1 MAVEKVVEFLRAKW
15 FSIGLLGISVVTLT
29 ESGRFLSDLGM
40 WFKAH
45 HGAEAVIVIIFFLS
59 GLIVKTEQIKTGLSD
74 IRGTALALFIIFVI
88 APLTAWCLG
97 LIPLSPGIRIGLF
110 LVAVMPTTLSS
121 GVVMTGASGGNTAH
135 ALLITILANGLAVFT
150 IPISLTLLLKE
161 GGNWTEVSINGPK
174 MMIQIGTL
182 VLVPLFLGLLTRF
195 VKKGKWTMQEKY
207 LPTVNQCMILFIV
220 WIALSEARAVVVGSG
235 GQIFTIIMVV
245 FVFHGI
251 LLVAGFATSGL
262 FKMGPG
268 RRESVIFMGGQKTLP
283 LSVLLQ
289 VTLFPQYGLALI
301 FCVVHHLVHLI
312 MDGYLVGRLAQSR
325 EGRRLEEEARGA
337 ESL

>member
-1 MAVEKVVEFLRAKW
+1 MAVEKVVGFLRARW

-29 ESGRFLSDLGM
+29 ESGRFVSYLGI
-40 WFKAH
+40 WFQAH
-45 HGAEAVIVIIFFLS
+45 HGTEAVIVIIFFLS
-59 GLIVKTEQIKTGLSD
+59 GLILKTEQIKTGVSD
-74 IRGTALALFIIFVI
+74 IQGTALALLIIFVI

-135 ALLITILANGLAVFT
+135 ALLITILANGLAVFS
-150 IPISLTLLLKE
+150 IPISLTLLLRE

-195 VKKGKWTMQEKY
+195 AKKGKWTMHEKY
-207 LPTVNQCMILFIV
+207 LPIVNQCMILFIV
-220 WIALSEARAVVVGSG
+220 WMALSEARAVVVGSG
-235 GQIFTIIMVV
+235 SQIFTIIMLV
-245 FVFHGI
+245 FIFHGI
-251 LLVAGFATSGL
+251 LLVVGFTVSGV

-289 VTLFPQYGLALI
+289 VTLFPQYGLALV
-301 FCVVHHLVHLI
+301 FCVVHHLVHLM
-312 MDGYLVGRLAQSR
+312 MDGYLVGRLAQIR
-325 EGRRLEEEARGA
+325 EERGLEEEVQRG
-337 ESL
+337 